1 VEEERK
7 DMKPLKQSVKSI
19 LNIDFGA
26 TIFILGITL
35 VIALVFKAIGGQSSL
50 VISNGVLLISAI
62 TLMFFGI
69 IITVFNRDRSEYEVS
84 PISKNPEL
92 KSSLE
97 KSMELA
103 WQDHHHARNQ
113 TWEALKIEAL
123 LAIALIGIDVSKI
136 VNPAIPYIGSTLLFL
151 LSISGIMITLHHR
164 ELERRKFR
172 HIMHCEEALGLRK
185 YIDGVK
191 PPSPIYIWDIF
202 MFWKSNTI
210 LFIMRMHFTILI
222 IAVLFFLSTK

>member
-1 VEEERK
+1 
-7 DMKPLKQSVKSI
+7 MKSQKQLMKSI
-19 LNIDFGA
+19 FNIDFGA
-26 TIFILGITL
+26 IIFILGITL

-50 VISNGVLLISAI
+50 IISNSVLSISAI
-62 TLMFFGI
+62 ILMLLGI
-69 IITVFNRDRSEYEVS
+69 IITIFNRDKSEYKVS
-84 PISKNPEL
+84 PISKNPSL
-92 KSSLE
+92 KPSIE
-97 KSMELA
+97 KGMELA

-123 LAIALIGIDVSKI
+123 LAIALIGIDVSEI
-136 VNPAIPYIGSTLLFL
+136 VNPAIPYIGSALLFL

-202 MFWKSNTI
+202 TFWKSNTI

-222 IAVLFFLSTK
+222 IAVLFFLSSK

>member
-1 VEEERK
+1 
-7 DMKPLKQSVKSI
+7 MKSTKETLKSI

-26 TIFILGITL
+26 IIFLLGTT
-35 VIALVFKAIGGQSSL
+35 VVVALIFMVVVRKPLSS
-50 VISNGVLLISAI
+50 VDIVVLLISAI
-62 TLMFFGI
+62 LFILFGLI
-69 IITVFNRDRSEYEVS
+69 VTIFNRDRSEYKIS
-84 PISKNPEL
+84 PISKDPEL

-97 KSMELA
+97 KGMELA
-103 WQDHHHARNQ
+103 WKDHHHARNQ

-123 LAIALIGIDVSKI
+123 LAIALIGIDIGKVVS
-136 VNPAIPYIGSTLLFL
+136 PAVPYIGSVLLFL

-164 ELERRKFR
+164 DLERRKFR

-202 MFWKSNTI
+202 LFWKSNTI
-210 LFIMRMHFTILI
+210 LFIMRMHFTILVLS
-222 IAVLFFLSTK
+222 VLFFLSSR